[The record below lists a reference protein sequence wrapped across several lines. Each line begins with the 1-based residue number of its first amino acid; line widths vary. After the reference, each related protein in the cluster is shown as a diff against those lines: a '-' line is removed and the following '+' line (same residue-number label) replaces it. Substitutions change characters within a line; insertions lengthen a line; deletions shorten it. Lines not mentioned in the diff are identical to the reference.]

1 MVNELLVN
9 LVNKNL
15 GNGKRTSKGNLAY
28 HCKFC
33 NHHKPKLEINLTDSP
48 NGENKWNCWVCGK
61 KGKTI
66 KSLFKQLNILSEN
79 FIELNKLIK
88 ISNFTPSETP
98 EDKIISLPLEY
109 KKIYEHPKKEI
120 INYLLNRGLSKIDI
134 MRYDIGY
141 CDTGVYKDMVIIP
154 SYDYEGKLNFFTA
167 RSIQKDSYIKY
178 RNPDVSKNIIPFELF
193 INWNLPIILCE
204 GMFDSIA
211 IKRNSIPLLGKNIS
225 PSLMKKL
232 ITNQVKE
239 IYIALDKDAIKK
251 SIEFCEKFI
260 DEGKNVYLV
269 ELNGKDPSEIGFNE
283 MSLLIKSS
291 KPLTSKSL
299 FEKKLELI

>member
-79 FIELNKLIK
+79 YIELNKLIK
-88 ISNFTPSETP
+88 ITGPYQEQLT
-98 EDKIISLPLEY
+98 KYKTISLPSEY
-109 KKIYEHPKKEI
+109 KKIYDYPKKQI
-120 INYLLNRGLSKIDI
+120 INYLLDRGLSKLDI
-134 MRYDIGY
+134 LRYDIGY
-141 CDTGVYKDMVIIP
+141 CEQGLYKDMIIIP
-154 SYDYEGKLNFFTA
+154 SYDATGKLNFFTA
-167 RSIQKDSYIKY
+167 RSIQKDAYIKY
-178 RNPDVSKNIIPFELF
+178 RNPDVSKDVIPFEMF
-193 INWNLPIILCE
+193 INWDLPVILCE

-232 ITNQVKE
+232 VTNQVKT

-251 SIEFCEKFI
+251 SLEFCENFI
-260 DEGKNVYLV
+260 NEGKNVYLV
-269 ELNGKDPSEIGFNE
+269 ELDGKDPSEIGFNE
-283 MSLLIKSS
+283 MSSLIKSS

>member
-1 MVNELLVN
+1 
-9 LVNKNL
+9 
-15 GNGKRTSKGNLAY
+15 
-28 HCKFC
+28 
-33 NHHKPKLEINLTDSP
+33 
-48 NGENKWNCWVCGK
+48 
-61 KGKTI
+61 
-66 KSLFKQLNILSEN
+66 
-79 FIELNKLIK
+79 
-88 ISNFTPSETP
+88 
-98 EDKIISLPLEY
+98 
-109 KKIYEHPKKEI
+109 
-120 INYLLNRGLSKIDI
+120 